1 MAETIKLQ
9 VELENKISQS
19 KQIASE
25 LKSQGGFK
33 GNPKAEQSVALIT
46 QELESLAKISNP
58 TLKNLSRIEV
68 LFDQLSEI
76 LLKIAQTT
84 KTTTE
89 EFKKIE
95 KELAN
100 LQSKES
106 ELKKRRSALFKEGRV
121 NKDSGKYELYN
132 TYQDE
137 VVAKAG
143 IKNAKGVD
151 IKRSSTFLSKFD
163 ETGNPIQGAFQD
175 PVAAKKIYDELLAT
189 QTKNADELREI
200 NETLAT
206 YKIKIEQKTQE
217 LEGQGQ
223 SENNTLPSKIISNKT
238 QVNRLIDSEKEQIH
252 SEEDQKKL
260 TTSIEGTTT
269 AIQKQ
274 TSSLGR
280 AFKQFTIYNVAV
292 KAVRMALNEAK
303 QTIKELDKYLTE
315 QAMVTGKTR
324 EQTYKLIDS
333 YQSLALQ
340 CGATTKEI
348 AEVAT
353 EYMKQGKTIE
363 DSLVLTEAAVKA
375 AKVARVSVGDSV
387 NYLTTALNG
396 FRLEADQAMAVSD
409 KFAALAA
416 ASATD
421 YDELAI
427 ALSKVASQANLA
439 GMSMDYTTALLTK
452 GLETT
457 REAPETM
464 GTALKTIIARMRELG
479 DFGETLEGDTD
490 INNVEKQLKY
500 VDIALRDTSGELRS
514 TEDVLD
520 ELGKKWDTLSKNQ
533 QAAVAKALAGTR
545 QQSRLIAMMEDYER
559 VTELQEISQRSAGA
573 TAAQAGVFLKG
584 MEASLNNIQVAWE
597 KIVMTLTDSK
607 IIIGTLDIAGKAL
620 DKIGDSLKDTR
631 KQVGLFTTLA
641 TIGALMLGNK
651 LREHDIAKQENKLA
665 LERSIIEQKAAI
677 EKRQNFIDSSTQI
690 LKDQQAQEIKKANN
704 EIVLAQEKE
713 LGLQEEH
720 NKAVAAEAAAE
731 QKAAQ
736 ADLIAQKHEQNAADA
751 KITADAENAHA
762 VTLEMEAAEAK
773 STAQAAEKHQIELE
787 SLKVKLQEKALTEE
801 GLSAQEQALLN
812 NIDNEIAL
820 SKEKEKEARNQAKY
834 ASIQAEAARDVAK
847 DADNEYKK
855 RQKTAKLQRG
865 KADSAKKELDSAKKL
880 TKATADNLN
889 NAKKIT
895 AEKEKNLTDLQATH
909 KKQLEDNASQVE
921 TAKQLLKLDEE
932 KLNLLYEQQ
941 GGLMSI
947 FGLWN
952 KLKGLVL
959 LFKPIY
965 AGILFFQKLINKE
978 KNKEYVATLRQQAA
992 EAKGF
997 RKKLMNA
1004 GAAMAESVGANPF

>member
-9 VELENKISQS
+9 VELENKINQS

-33 GNPKAEQSVALIT
+33 GNPKAEQSIALIT

-76 LLKIAQTT
+76 LLKVAQTT

-89 EFKKIE
+89 EFKRIE
-95 KELAN
+95 KELAD
-100 LQSKES
+100 LQGKES

-175 PVAAKKIYDELLAT
+175 PAAAKKIYDELLAT

-200 NETLAT
+200 NEALAT

-223 SENNTLPSKIISNKT
+223 SENNTLPGKIISNKT

-260 TTSIEGTTT
+260 TTSIEGTTV

-280 AFKQFTIYNVAV
+280 AFKQFTIYNIAI

-333 YQSLALQ
+333 YQNLALQ

-409 KFAALAA
+409 KFAAIAA

-439 GMSMDYTTALLTK
+439 GMSIDYTTALLTK

-479 DFGETLEGDTD
+479 DYGETLDDGMD
-490 INNVEKQLKY
+490 INNVESQLKY
-500 VDIALRDTSGELRS
+500 VGIALRDSNGELRS
-514 TEDVLD
+514 TEEVLD
-520 ELGKKWDTLSKNQ
+520 ELGHKWDDLNKNQ
-533 QAAVAKALAGTR
+533 QAAIAKALAGTR

-573 TAAQAGVFLKG
+573 TAAQAGVFLEG
-584 MEASLNNIQVAWE
+584 MESSLNKIQVAWE

-607 IIIGTLDIAGKAL
+607 VIIGTLDIAGKAL
-620 DKIGDSLKDTR
+620 DKIGDSLKDTG

-677 EKRQNFIDSSTQI
+677 EKRQSFIETS
-690 LKDQQAQEIKKANN
+690 QAELEKNQRKEKEIAQN
-704 EIVLAQEKE
+704 EIVLAQKKE

-736 ADLIAQKHEQNAADA
+736 ADLIAKKHEQNAADA
-751 KITADAENAHA
+751 KIIADAENAHA

-855 RQKTAKLQRG
+855 RQKVAKLQRG
-865 KADSAKKELDSAKKL
+865 KADAAKKELDSAKKL
-880 TKATADNLN
+880 TKTTADNLN

-895 AEKEKNLTDLQATH
+895 TEKEKNLTDLEATH
-909 KKQLEDNASQVE
+909 KKQLEDNASQIE
-921 TAKQLLKLDEE
+921 AAKKLLKLDEE

-941 GGLMSI
+941 GGLMGI

-952 KLKGLVL
+952 RLKGLML

-965 AGILFFQKLINKE
+965 AGVLFFQKLINKE

-997 RKKLMNA
+997 RKKLLNA
-1004 GAAMAESVGANPF
+1004 AASAAESVAANPF